1 MKLIQQAK
9 EAYPVSIMFKGRLS
23 KEQVKEL
30 EKTCDIRCFSV
41 YMDGSAAYSIRYNPE
56 LERDNNEN
64 QNKS

>member
-1 MKLIQQAK
+1 MDLIQQAK

-41 YMDGSAAYSIRYNPE
+41 YMDGSAAYSIRYNPNSE
-56 LERDNNEN
+56 SE
-64 QNKS
+64 QM